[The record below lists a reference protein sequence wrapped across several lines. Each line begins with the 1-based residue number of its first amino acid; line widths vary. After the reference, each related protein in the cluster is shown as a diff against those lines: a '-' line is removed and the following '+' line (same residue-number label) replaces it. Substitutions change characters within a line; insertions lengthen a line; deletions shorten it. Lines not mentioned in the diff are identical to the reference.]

1 LNEWKKNKM
10 KTKWKQN
17 ENKCFIFYIK
27 VFKKG
32 EKTNEKTMKKI

>member
-1 LNEWKKNKM
+1 MKM
-10 KTKWKQN
+10 KMK
-17 ENKCFIFYIK
+17 NKCFIFYIK